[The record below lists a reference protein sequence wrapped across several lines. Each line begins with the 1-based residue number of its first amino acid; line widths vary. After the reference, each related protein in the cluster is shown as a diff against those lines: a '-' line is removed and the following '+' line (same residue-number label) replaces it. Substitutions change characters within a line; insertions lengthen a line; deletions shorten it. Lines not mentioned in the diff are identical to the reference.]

1 MCTRDSPLG
10 RPAPEAGAFASSELN
25 RFFHQFQLPDQ
36 MLANVPVANPE
47 DFGTALKGGLLFR
60 IELFPHLD

>member
-1 MCTRDSPLG
+1 MFTRDSPLW

-36 MLANVPVANPE
+36 MLANVPVTNPE
-47 DFGTALKGGLLFR
+47 DFSTALQGGLFFR
-60 IELFPHLD
+60 VELFPHRD